1 MSDRSRARSAR
12 QGSDGDPILLPSWW
26 DDEPTDT
33 ELAAIEAAGPVD
45 DLADPAAVRLAA
57 DSLADLLARW
67 PWPHTVR
74 YPSAR
79 HHGGY
84 SDLGVAA

>member
-1 MSDRSRARSAR
+1 VYMVPD
-12 QGSDGDPILLPSWW
+12 WW
-26 DDEPTDT
+26 DDEPTAE

-57 DSLADLLARW
+57 DVLADLLAT
-67 PWPHTVR
+67 WPHTVR